1 MKWTL
6 LAFFL
11 FSSLAFAQTAEDCE
25 DDTTK
30 EILPMMDA
38 VAVVAVEQP
47 AAPSCPNPKKLENIC
62 MTLPART
69 MDPKPKGDYV
79 YMYQRK
85 LLDAACVDVEKDSE
99 EKINEKVQQMW
110 TASADILKCESIQFD
125 VTGGNILKYAVSTK
139 FDEFLDD
146 AIYWKVNLNKV
157 DASDQRTVL
166 DYVKY
171 QIEKNKGSN
180 IESKL
185 QHYYKI
191 LKDAGAKHKSEL

>member
-6 LAFFL
+6 IAFFL
-11 FSSLAFAQTAEDCE
+11 FSSLAFAQKAEDCE
-25 DDTTK
+25 DETTK
-30 EILPMMDA
+30 EIRPMMDV

-47 AAPSCPNPKKLENIC
+47 SCPNPKKLQNIC
-62 MTLPART
+62 MNLPDRT
-69 MDPKPKGDYV
+69 KDPKPKGDYE

-85 LLDAACVDVEKDSE
+85 ILDAACVDVENDSE
-99 EKINEKVQQMW
+99 EKVAQKVQMMW
-110 TASADILKCESIQFD
+110 NLAGEHLNCLSIQFD
-125 VTGGNILKYAVSTK
+125 ANGGNILKYAVSTK

-146 AIYWKVNLNKV
+146 AIYWKINLNKV
-157 DASDQRTVL
+157 DEVDQRTVL

-171 QIEKNKGSN
+171 QIEKNKGKN

-191 LKDAGAKHKSEL
+191 LREAGAKHKSEL